1 MIILLD
7 IGNTRIKLG
16 LTRLESD
23 DFQQIKSF
31 KNTNL
36 FLKYIKTISTK
47 YDIQHLVY
55 SSVRGKETE
64 NIIQKLNQILN
75 SKSFESN
82 FIHKNNKKNSL
93 KEILIHRI
101 NYDKKYGFDFYYEPI
116 KSYGDDRL
124 ALLFYLS
131 EKYPLDSIFAIDSGT
146 ALTID
151 TMYKK
156 NYEGGAIFPGINLSI
171 KSLFYKTKQLPLVN
185 QNDLNNPYNID
196 LINKQIFG
204 HSTKECILS
213 GIYNSYKGF
222 IIYSYKKFI
231 EKIEKKYQLNG
242 LIPKILIT
250 GGDANLIFNLIKSIE
265 CQIGAKNNTVDNITD
280 KIKDNT
286 TNNIANNSKNNTI
299 NNPINNTTNN
309 TTNNTIPK
317 IANKIASNITNNIAD
332 NLTNNKTNNSNYL
345 NFNEIDSGNIE
356 NGKDKIEIIIEE
368 NAVLLGLK
376 SYLKLI
382 LKNYFS

>member
-185 QNDLNNPYNID
+185 ENDLNNPYNID
-196 LINKQIFG
+196 LINNQIFG
-204 HSTKECILS
+204 YSTKECILS

-231 EKIEKKYQLNG
+231 EKIEKKYQLKG
-242 LIPKILIT
+242 LLPKILIT

-280 KIKDNT
+280 KIKGNT

-299 NNPINNTTNN
+299 NNPTNN

>member
-185 QNDLNNPYNID
+185 ENDLNNPYNID
-196 LINKQIFG
+196 LINNQIFG
-204 HSTKECILS
+204 YSTKECILS

-231 EKIEKKYQLNG
+231 EKIEKKYQLKG
-242 LIPKILIT
+242 LLPKILIT

-299 NNPINNTTNN
+299 NNPTNN

>member
-16 LTRLESD
+16 LTNLESD
-23 DFQQIKSF
+23 DFEQIKSF
-31 KNTNL
+31 KNINL
-36 FLKYIKTISTK
+36 FLKYIKTIATK
-47 YDIQHLVY
+47 YNIQHLVY

-64 NIIQKLNQILN
+64 NIIQKLNQIFN
-75 SKSFESN
+75 PKSFYSGL
-82 FIHKNNKKNSL
+82 IHKNNKKNSL

-101 NYDKKYGFDFYYEPI
+101 NYDKKYGFNFYYDPI

-151 TMYKK
+151 TIYKK

-185 QNDLNNPYNID
+185 EKDLNNPYNID
-196 LINKQIFG
+196 LINNQIFG
-204 HSTKECILS
+204 YSTKECILS

-222 IIYSYKKFI
+222 IIYSYEKFI
-231 EKIEKKYQLNG
+231 EKIEKKYQLKG
-242 LIPKILIT
+242 LLPKILIT

-265 CQIGAKNNTVDNITD
+265 CQIGAKNNTVDNIITD
-280 KIKDNT
+280 KLKYYNIKDNIKNNT
-286 TNNIANNSKNNTI
+286 TINTINNTI
-299 NNPINNTTNN
+299 NNKTN
-309 TTNNTIPK
+309 
-317 IANKIASNITNNIAD
+317 NITNKIAD
-332 NLTNNKTNNSNYL
+332 NLKNNKTNNTAYP
-345 NFNEIDSGNIE
+345 NFNELEAGNIE

-382 LKNYFS
+382 LKNYSS